1 MCLVQKEEGDGR
13 GGILII
19 DMFGSQREGR
29 YFKINL
35 PFRPY
40 KHQRISLFYNIRYK
54 SNLIFTT
61 ISQIL

>member
-40 KHQRISLFYNIRYK
+40 KHQRIS
-54 SNLIFTT
+54 
-61 ISQIL
+61 